1 VQPIGGDLFDLISS
15 RAGWLARRHAVI
27 SGNIANAD
35 TPGFTPLDVKPQ
47 RPERLARPAAPAGL
61 GMARTAGGHL
71 AGTPPRPVAGER
83 GSRSEGWETA
93 PSGNAVVIEEQVQK
107 LAQTQL
113 DHQLAT
119 SLYGKY
125 VGMLRIALGVG
136 AA

>member
-1 VQPIGGDLFDLISS
+1 VQPIGGDLFDLISNRS
-15 RAGWLARRHAVI
+15 GWLARRHAVI

-35 TPGFTPLDVKPQ
+35 TPGFTPLDLK
-47 RPERLARPAAPAGL
+47 PERDRQAGRPQAPSGL
-61 GMARTAGGHL
+61 GMVRTASSHL
-71 AGTPPRPVAGER
+71 AGTPPRPAAGER
-83 GSRSEGWETA
+83 GSRSDGWETA
-93 PSGNAVVIEEQVQK
+93 PSGNAVVLEEQVQK

-125 VGMLRIALGVG
+125 IGMLRVALGVG

>member
-1 VQPIGGDLFDLISS
+1 MQPIGGDLFDLISS
-15 RAGWLARRHAVI
+15 RSGWLARRHAVI

-35 TPGFTPLDVKPQ
+35 TPRFAPLDLKPQ
-47 RPERLARPAAPAGL
+47 RAEQLARPQAPTGL
-61 GMARTAGGHL
+61 GLVRTSGSHL
-71 AGTPPRPVAGER
+71 GGTPPRPPAGER
-83 GSRSEGWETA
+83 GSRDEGWETA

-136 AA
+136 GG